1 MKRRT
6 LIGLG
11 LVLIVAAAT
20 VRPAAAQPAA
30 AGEAGAVERID
41 PRFDALVAAD
51 ATVERIADGF
61 QFIEGPV
68 WVGDAGDGH
77 LLFSDIPA
85 DTVYRWS
92 EADGTSVFL
101 NPVFLPE
108 LETGGQGGS
117 NGLTLDLDGRVVL
130 CEHGN
135 RRLARIEA
143 DGSRITLAD
152 RYDGQRLNSPNDI
165 VYHSSGAA
173 FFTDPPYGLASPEAA
188 ELDWNGV
195 YRLDPDGSV
204 HLLADGQTRPN
215 GIGLSPDESTLYVA
229 NSDGAARQWMAYP
242 VDDDLGV
249 GEGRVLLDL
258 TDSADRGGARR
269 LRGRHVGEPVG
280 ERPRRHRG
288 HQPGGRSSRHR
299 AVGRA
304 ARERGVRQRRHDP
317 LHDRA
322 DRPLQG
328 PHPGRGPDALTGGHP
343 TIADLGDALH
353 QAALGRHPH
362 REVLTPRRTK
372 VETRTGSGPRR
383 SARLGTEPGCS
394 ACRATDGAGRMGDA
408 HPPRAPRATTANRL
422 RCTPPAPSDADVEIG
437 HWEIIRHE
445 GDDSTEPHRPQT
457 GPQEPLPLQRH
468 RRRGFPEIGVARWR
482 VRNERALRRQ
492 IVVGVQRISVRRGKA
507 GASPERTS
515 PSVAPAG
522 ALRYAWSVMK
532 VSISYCKV

>member
-1 MKRRT
+1 MRRQT
-6 LIGLG
+6 AIDLG
-11 LVLIVAAAT
+11 VILIVAAAT
-20 VRPAAAQPAA
+20 VIVRPAAAQPGE
-30 AGEAGAVERID
+30 AGEAGTIERLD
-41 PRFDALVAAD
+41 PRLDDLVAAD
-51 ATVERIADGF
+51 AAIEHIADGF

-68 WVGDAGDGH
+68 WVGDASDGH

-152 RYDGQRLNSPNDI
+152 RYEGRRLNSPNDI

-215 GIGLSPDESTLYVA
+215 GIGLSPDERTLYVA

-258 TDSADRGGARR
+258 TDSPDRGVPDGFAVDASGN
-269 LRGRHVGEPVG
+269 LWASG
-280 ERPRRHRG
+280 
-288 HQPGGRSSRHR
+288 PGGIVVISP
-299 AVGRA
+299 
-304 ARERGVRQRRHDP
+304 E
-317 LHDRA
+317 
-322 DRPLQG
+322 
-328 PHPGRGPDALTGGHP
+328 
-343 TIADLGDALH
+343 GDH
-353 QAALGRHPH
+353 
-362 REVLTPRRTK
+362 
-372 VETRTGSGPRR
+372 
-383 SARLGTEPGCS
+383 LGTVRLTEQPANAAFGN
-394 ACRATDGAGRMGDA
+394 DG
-408 HPPRAPRATTANRL
+408 TTLYMTA
-422 RCTPPAPSDADVEIG
+422 
-437 HWEIIRHE
+437 
-445 GDDSTEPHRPQT
+445 QT
-457 GPQEPLPLQRH
+457 GLY
-468 RRRGFPEIGVARWR
+468 R
-482 VRNERALRRQ
+482 VRTR
-492 IVVGVQRISVRRGKA
+492 VA
-507 GASPERTS
+507 GLMP
-515 PSVAPAG
+515 
-522 ALRYAWSVMK
+522 
-532 VSISYCKV
+532 